1 MKGFVDE
8 VTISVASGKGG
19 AGAVSFRRE
28 KYIPKGGPDGGDGG
42 RGGSVFFQTKRNL
55 KTLAHLHFKRN
66 YHAGNGQPGG
76 GRKKHGLDGKD
87 VIIEVPPGTLLRD
100 LQSGEVIKDLTGEEK
115 WCFLKG
121 GLGGKGNVHFKS
133 SVKQTPRYAQP
144 GLPGEEREIRVELNM
159 IADVGF
165 VGFPNAGK
173 SSLLDFATNAH
184 PVIASYPFTTKIPN
198 LGVLYV
204 KEQDIILAD
213 IPGIIEGAS
222 RGAGLGFR
230 FLKHISRTAVLA
242 FLIDLSDSNYEKAFD
257 LLCEELRRYSPEL
270 LEKKRIVIASKT
282 DLDEGGEHFKRLQ
295 ALLPNEELFPLSVFA
310 RTGLNEIALK
320 LLSLTVA
327 YRKESELTQ
336 DQPYRAVSP
345 ETPLFYRTPKGSFD
359 LSEGEDPLD
368 AEAADKGAE
377 AKEEESLL

>member
-42 RGGSVFFQTKRNL
+42 RGGSVFFQVKHNL
-55 KTLAHLHFKRN
+55 KTLAHLHFKRS
-66 YHAGNGQPGG
+66 YHAGNGQPGS
-76 GRKKHGLDGKD
+76 GRKKHGEDGKD
-87 VIIEVPPGTLLRD
+87 VVIEVPPGTLLRD
-100 LQSGEVIKDLTGEEK
+100 LQTGKVIKDLTGEEK

-133 SVKQTPRYAQP
+133 SVKQTPRYAQS
-144 GLPGEEREIRVELNM
+144 GLPGEQCEIRVELNL

-184 PVIASYPFTTKIPN
+184 PLIASYPFTTKTPN

-204 KEQDIILAD
+204 KDQDVVLAD

-222 RGAGLGFR
+222 EGAGLGLR
-230 FLKHISRTAVLA
+230 FLKHISRTAVLV
-242 FLIDLSDSNYEKAFD
+242 FLIDLSDSNYEKAFF
-257 LLCEELRRYSPEL
+257 LLCEELRRYSPDL
-270 LEKKRIVIASKT
+270 LKKRRIVVGSKT
-282 DLDEGGEHFKRLQ
+282 DLDENAKHFNRLK
-295 ALLPNEELFPLSVFA
+295 ALLPDEEVFPLSVFA
-310 RTGLNEIALK
+310 RTGFDPIALR
-320 LLSLTVA
+320 LL
-327 YRKESELTQ
+327 ELT
-336 DQPYRAVSP
+336 REA
-345 ETPLFYRTPKGSFD
+345 R
-359 LSEGEDPLD
+359 SEK
-368 AEAADKGAE
+368 EAALEQAFSPQEAE
-377 AKEEESLL
+377 IDQQLEIQKLSKNQIAEEELFQ